1 MVLVLVW
8 GKEVVEL
15 YVELRYLQD
24 TVIYIVTQL
33 ETILIDCERTKNLAC
48 IPQLVVNSYDN
59 TYRLLLMREGCTASS
74 RHKRIKV

>member
-24 TVIYIVTQL
+24 TVIYIDYTVREQH
-33 ETILIDCERTKNLAC
+33 LAC
-48 IPQLVVNSYDN
+48 TTACRNIVNSYDN
-59 TYRLLLMREGCTASS
+59 TYMFILMREGCTANTLE
-74 RHKRIKV
+74 H